1 MAYLAGEAGDFGKAK
16 LSLSQAALILP
27 GLLLTLFIALLA
39 FAMSS
44 RIGGASML
52 YALLLGMLVS
62 QVAAGEKWQPG
73 IKFSACTI
81 LKLGIVLLGVKI
93 TLAQIIQI
101 GWLPIVSVSALVGL
115 SVGGG
120 FLIAR
125 TLKLPTFHAVLTAG
139 AVSICGA
146 SAAMAV
152 RSVLPPS
159 KDNDCHLAMT
169 IFGVTVLSTL
179 AMIAYPYLTQAIGF
193 DDAAAGAWLGL
204 TIHNVA
210 QAVGAGFIVSEDAAA
225 TATMFKLLRVACL
238 APVVVIIAVMLR
250 QRPKSDGDELK
261 TPPIL
266 PGFLI
271 LFLIMIGLNSL
282 GVFSSGVSELMV
294 SGSEWALVIS
304 VAAIGMQTR
313 LEDVKKSGVK
323 TLTVLTLQSLWL
335 LAIGA
340 VLVLFLL

>member
-16 LSLSQAALILP
+16 ISLSNVAQILP
-27 GLLLTLFIALLA
+27 GLLLTIIIALLA
-39 FAMSS
+39 FVISS

-52 YALLLGMLVS
+52 YALLFGMGGS
-62 QVAAGEKWQPG
+62 QIAAGEKWQPG
-73 IKFSACTI
+73 IKFAACTI

-93 TLAQIIQI
+93 TLEQIIQI
-101 GWLPIVSVSALVGL
+101 GGLPIVSVSALVGL

-125 TLKLPTFHAVLTAG
+125 ALKLPTFHAVLTAG

-152 RSVLPPS
+152 RSVLPAS

-179 AMIAYPYLTQAIGF
+179 AMIAYPYLAQAFGF
-193 DDAAAGAWLGL
+193 DEAAAGAWLGL

-238 APVVVIIAVMLR
+238 APVVVIIALMLR
-250 QRPKSDGDELK
+250 QVPKSK
-261 TPPIL
+261 TENVKAPPIL

-282 GVFSSGVSELMV
+282 GIFSAGMSELMV
-294 SGSEWALVIS
+294 SGSEWALLIS

-313 LEDVKKSGVK
+313 LADVKKSGVL
-323 TLTVLTLQSLWL
+323 TLSVLTLQSLWL

-340 VLVLFLL
+340 ALVLFLL